1 MIEQLSVQYGVK
13 ESCAA
18 LRVSRSAFY
27 RWKSGQEGKRARE
40 QKELIQQIDE
50 IFKAHNQRYGSPRV
64 TRVLRQEGLRVGKN
78 RVARLMRQ
86 HRLIAHKKRA
96 FRPKTTMAAGRAEP
110 NRIANLVPERP
121 DQIWVSDITYVAT
134 AEGWLYLAVILDLFS
149 RRVVG
154 WKLNEQLDAGL
165 VHQALH
171 NALLLRQPQAGL
183 YFHSDRGCQ
192 YTSQLVRKPL
202 EVIQA
207 IPSMSGVGNCY
218 DKELVSYCVS

>member
-1 MIEQLSVQYGVK
+1 MVNFVLQRQP
-13 ESCAA
+13 
-18 LRVSRSAFY
+18 SRC
-27 RWKSGQEGKRARE
+27 
-40 QKELIQQIDE
+40 
-50 IFKAHNQRYGSPRV
+50 
-64 TRVLRQEGLRVGKN
+64 
-78 RVARLMRQ
+78 
-86 HRLIAHKKRA
+86 
-96 FRPKTTMAAGRAEP
+96 
-110 NRIANLVPERP
+110 
-121 DQIWVSDITYVAT
+121 
-134 AEGWLYLAVILDLFS
+134 